1 VSNAASEGRLAS
13 GLEPILTRAVDRARD
28 VRHGFLGVAAVDG
41 SWSWVGAHGVLDPS
55 GTPATEAARYPV
67 ASVTKLFTAAVVFRL
82 VEESSLRLDN
92 RMVDL
97 LPSDV
102 TAGLHVLDGVDH
114 TAEIRVEHLLGH
126 TSGLADYYEEAPS
139 GGTSAQARLLAG
151 QDAPM
156 PFDEVL
162 RVVREDLDP
171 HFPPQD
177 LDAPRVKAR
186 YTDTSYQLLGAIIER
201 VTAQPLHET
210 FEKLIFEPLGLDS
223 TSSYPY
229 PPRSGVSP
237 EPEARVWSKDTVLQV
252 TGALTHQ
259 KADGGIV
266 SNVTDQL
273 SFMRALVSGDVFAD
287 PSTWRRMQKRFN
299 RVFFPVDY
307 GVGVMR
313 YAPPRWMSPGF
324 AVPPL
329 IGHTGS
335 TATWL
340 FHCPDLEIVLA
351 GAFDV
356 ARPPLPF
363 RFLPRVLRAVARV
376 W

>member
-1 VSNAASEGRLAS
+1 MSDAPTEHRLAF
-13 GLEPILTRAVDRARD
+13 GLEPILAKAVERAGD

-55 GTPATEAARYPV
+55 GTPATDAARYPV
-67 ASVTKLFTAAVVFRL
+67 ASVTKLYTAAVVFRL
-82 VEESSLRLDN
+82 VENSSLRLGD

-114 TAEIRVEHLLGH
+114 TSEITVEHLLGH
-126 TSGLADYYEEAPS
+126 TSGLADYYEEAPP

-162 RVVREDLDP
+162 RVVRQDLEP

-186 YTDTSYQLLGAIIER
+186 YTDTNYQLLGAIIER
-201 VTAQPLHET
+201 LAAQPLHET
-210 FEKLIFEPLGLDS
+210 FDQLIFEPLGLHH

-229 PPRSGVSP
+229 PSRSGDSP
-237 EPEARVWSKDTVLQV
+237 EPDASVWSKDTVLEV
-252 TGALTHQ
+252 RGALTHQ

-266 SNVTDQL
+266 SNLTDQL
-273 SFMRALVSGDVFAD
+273 SFMRALVSGGVFAD
-287 PSTWRRMQKRFN
+287 PGTWLRMQERFH
-299 RVFFPVDY
+299 RIFFPVQY
-307 GVGVMR
+307 GLGVMR

-324 AVPPL
+324 SVPPL
-329 IGHTGS
+329 VGHTGS

-351 GAFDV
+351 GTFDV

-363 RFLPRVLRAVARV
+363 RVLPRVLRAVARV
-376 W
+376 R

>member
-1 VSNAASEGRLAS
+1 VSNAASEDRLAS
-13 GLEPILTRAVDRARD
+13 GLEPVLARAVDRARD

-156 PFDEVL
+156 PFGEVL

-210 FEKLIFEPLGLDS
+210 FEKLIFEPLGLDN
-223 TSSYPY
+223 TSSYPH

-252 TGALTHQ
+252 RGALTHQ

-287 PSTWRRMQKRFN
+287 PGTWRRMQKRFN

-307 GVGVMR
+307 GLGVMR

>member
-1 VSNAASEGRLAS
+1 MSEAPTEDRLAS
-13 GLEPILTRAVDRARD
+13 GLEPILAKAVDRARD
-28 VRHGFLGVAAVDG
+28 VRHGLLGVTAVDG

-55 GTPATEAARYPV
+55 GTPATDAARYPV
-67 ASVTKLFTAAVVFRL
+67 ASVTKLYTAAVVFRL
-82 VEESSLRLDN
+82 VEKSSLRLGD

-102 TAGLHVLDGVDH
+102 TAGLHVFDGVDH
-114 TAEIRVEHLLGH
+114 TSEITVEHLLGH
-126 TSGLADYYEEAPS
+126 TSGLADYYEEAPP

-162 RVVREDLDP
+162 RVVRQDLGP
-171 HFPPQD
+171 HFPPHD

-186 YTDTSYQLLGAIIER
+186 YTDTNYQLLGAIIER
-201 VTAQPLHET
+201 VAAQPLHET
-210 FEKLIFEPLGLDS
+210 FDQLIFEPLGLHH

-229 PPRSGVSP
+229 PPRSGGSP
-237 EPEARVWSKDTVLQV
+237 EPDASVWSKDTVLEV
-252 TGALTHQ
+252 RGALTHQ

-287 PSTWRRMQKRFN
+287 PGTWLRMQERFH
-299 RVFFPVDY
+299 RVFFPVEY
-307 GVGVMR
+307 GLGVMR

-329 IGHTGS
+329 VGHTGS

-376 W
+376 R

>member
-97 LPSDV
+97 LGSDV